1 MAKIEDLID
10 RIADE
15 SLRKAIASEVK
26 NLKKTKKFGLVF
38 EEHLPETVRLPLL
51 PVRVGELVALKR
63 ETGNLL
69 WRGKIIRQGRA
80 ICERDANGGGHQSS
94 VDKTFEVE
102 ELVVVRN
109 FGDPIYPA
117 LVPVDR
123 VHRGADKPW
132 NMLISADN

>member
-10 RIADE
+10 QIPNE
-15 SLRKAIASEVK
+15 SLRKAIAGEVK
-26 NLKKTKKFGLVF
+26 ILKKTKKFGLVF

-51 PVRVGELVALKR
+51 PVRPGELVALKR
-63 ETGNLL
+63 ETGNRL
-69 WRGKIIRQGRA
+69 WRVRSVHQGQA
-80 ICERDANGGGHQSS
+80 TLERISNGSS
-94 VDKTFEVE
+94 DQTNAAKTLEVE

-123 VHRGADKPW
+123 VHRGGADKPW
-132 NMLISADN
+132 HMPVSA